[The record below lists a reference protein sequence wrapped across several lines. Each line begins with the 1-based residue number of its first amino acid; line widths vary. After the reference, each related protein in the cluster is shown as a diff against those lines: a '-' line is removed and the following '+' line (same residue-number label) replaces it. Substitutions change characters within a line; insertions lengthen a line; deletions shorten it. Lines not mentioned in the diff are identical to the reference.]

1 MTNFLFKISVFTIT
15 LSILSLTNY
24 GFSQTV
30 KKDTIQKRLSIGIDI
45 AKPVIYMIDKNK
57 FEIEGS
63 ISYSNIKNFNPIIEF
78 GLENV
83 ELSQSDSIKTY
94 EYYSDGKFFR
104 IGFDYNTF
112 RRNLRGENNMVFFGL
127 RYGFASQNH
136 NAKNIIITDKFWPER
151 HTDLSTQE
159 IQTHWLE
166 LTSGIKVQFFKY
178 FATGWTVRFSY
189 IINQQ
194 NSSNVKPY
202 YIPGIGKGAEKFNFG
217 FTYSLYYTFPL

>member
-1 MTNFLFKISVFTIT
+1 MIKYFSKISVFVMV
-15 LSILSLTNY
+15 LSIPSLTNN
-24 GFSQTV
+24 GFAQTV
-30 KKDTIQKRLSIGIDI
+30 KKDTVQKRLSIGIDI

-63 ISYSNIKNFNPIIEF
+63 ITYSNIKNFNPIIEF

-83 ELSQSDSIKTY
+83 ELSQSDTIKTY
-94 EYYSDGKFFR
+94 EYHSDGNFFR

-136 NAKNIIITDKFWPER
+136 NAKNITITDKFWPNR
-151 HTDLSTQE
+151 YTDLSTQE
-159 IQTHWLE
+159 IQTQWLE

-178 FATGWTVRFSY
+178 FAAGWTVRFSY

-194 NSSNVKPY
+194 NTSLVKPY
-202 YIPGIGKGAEKFNFG
+202 YIPGIGKGAEKYNFG